1 MALFRFLP
9 KLRITVIQNDSNI
22 AQRMSSL
29 SEGGIMSHPSL
40 SADVSLCFRP
50 SSLIYNTS
58 RMGKSER
65 FSKKFEKNQKGPI
78 CAGQIDPF

>member
-50 SSLIYNTS
+50 SSLI
-58 RMGKSER
+58 
-65 FSKKFEKNQKGPI
+65 
-78 CAGQIDPF
+78 